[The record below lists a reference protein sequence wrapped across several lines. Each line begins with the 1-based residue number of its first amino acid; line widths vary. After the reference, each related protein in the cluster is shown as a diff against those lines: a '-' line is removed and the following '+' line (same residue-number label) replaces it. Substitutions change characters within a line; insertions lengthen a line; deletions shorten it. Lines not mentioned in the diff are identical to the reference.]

1 MSVTTLILAGII
13 AIFEWDLKKIIAF
26 STLSQLGFIV
36 RAISLG
42 LVVFGFFH
50 LVSHALFKA
59 SLFMC
64 SGVFIHRNDNS
75 QEFRNV
81 MNFLFVSPIIASC
94 IVICLICLSGFPFS
108 TGFFSKEFLLDGSL
122 TSFVRFIFFLGGVVL
137 TIAYRVRF
145 S

>member
-1 MSVTTLILAGII
+1 MGSQ
-13 AIFEWDLKKIIAF
+13 KIIAF

-81 MNFLFVSPIIASC
+81 MNFLFVSPIIVSC